1 MRDCGWL
8 LGSCVLVFVALMSD
22 FSLVIIARC
31 GHGAQMFMLD
41 ELMGR
46 YYGIKGARS
55 VAAALIILLF
65 LACVTILIAA
75 SDQWYSILTENNNH
89 DLSWYSVTAIT
100 AGVMFPFT
108 TLRTLTDVTGLS
120 TAALLA
126 ISVTIAMMVVKLI
139 SSGVAPSVKAVT
151 SNSEDVFTG
160 LSIQMLAYCCQ
171 FNILDMLKEMKP
183 DSKLDVV
190 PAIHT
195 AVGIST
201 AFYITAALS
210 GYLLLG
216 AATSGDVLSSGITM
230 DVGSFNSIA
239 IAQSFMSLTNMLKFP
254 LILTP
259 LRNTINEQFH
269 DLFHSTEKASNR
281 SLRPMI
287 TEDGEELFLDESNG
301 AYRLVDG
308 KHKRVGTWNEKKRSI
323 EKAVLSYPAHILQ
336 TFLLN
341 AAILGIACLVRC
353 TQQCTLLSPLLT
365 SFAHQDVLSC

>member
-1 MRDCGWL
+1 
-8 LGSCVLVFVALMSD
+8 
-22 FSLVIIARC
+22 
-31 GHGAQMFMLD
+31 MFMLD